1 MDRDKLQAEAVK
13 EIVKHKFQGI
23 IDVSPRFGKSK
34 VVIDA
39 LKQLKNNPPVLII
52 APFNTILKSWEEEFE
67 KWGFKADNITLSNQ
81 RSLEKHNLK
90 DFKIII
96 SDECHSLSPR
106 QMGVLASYKGRLLGL
121 SGSISKSTKH
131 RLNSVLDLSTI
142 YKFSLAKAVNKE
154 IVADYE
160 IFIIT
165 MPLNS
170 KDKYIEAGSKKKK
183 FMTTEK
189 DNYDYLTKNLKR
201 AFAIA
206 KKDKS
211 KQKWAELCA
220 GQRARA
226 IYSYKSKLEL
236 VKKFIAT
243 VNDRALV
250 FTTLTKNDLVKHKHD
265 SKSDGTNLQKF
276 IDGKIDKLQVCNM
289 VSMGV
294 TIPDLKVGIFHQ
306 LQSNS
311 EVALQKVLRMCNYEE
326 GEKAKIF
333 IFAYQSTNDEKWVQK
348 AISMLDKNKITYVHH
363 KEILSGKY

>member
-1 MDRDKLQAEAVK
+1 MDRDALQAEATK
-13 EIVKHKFQGI
+13 EIIKNKFQGI

-39 LKQLKNNPPVLII
+39 LKKLKNNPPVLII
-52 APFNTILKSWEEEFE
+52 APFNTILKSWKEEFE
-67 KWGFKADNITLSNQ
+67 KWGFDADNITLSNQ

-106 QMGVLASYKGRLLGL
+106 QMGILASYKGKLLGL

-131 RLNSVLDLSTI
+131 RLKSVLDLSTI
-142 YKFSLAKAVNKE
+142 YKFSLAEAVDEE

-160 IFIIT
+160 IFVVT
-165 MPLNS
+165 MPLDN
-170 KDKYIEAGSKKKK
+170 KEKYIEAGSKKKR

-189 DNYDYLTKNLKR
+189 DNYAYLTKNLMR

-226 IYSYKSKLEL
+226 IYSYKSKLQL

-250 FTTLTKNDLVKHKHD
+250 FTTLTNNDLVKYKHD
-265 SKSDGTNLQKF
+265 SKSDGTNLKKF
-276 IDGKIDKLQVCNM
+276 IEGKINKLQVCNM
-289 VSMGV
+289 VSMGKFM
-294 TIPDLKVGIFHQ
+294 PL
-306 LQSNS
+306 
-311 EVALQKVLRMCNYEE
+311 
-326 GEKAKIF
+326 
-333 IFAYQSTNDEKWVQK
+333 
-348 AISMLDKNKITYVHH
+348 
-363 KEILSGKY
+363 